1 MKRSQRDQ
9 KSVRKTAKAG
19 KKALICAK
27 QQYFTKTPVFSVM
40 LVTAKH
46 VTEIANLIIYISQDN
61 IR

>member
-19 KKALICAK
+19 KNALICAK
-27 QQYFTKTPVFSVM
+27 QQYFTKTSVFSVM

-46 VTEIANLIIYISQDN
+46 VNEIY
-61 IR
+61 